1 VKVKEYNA
9 SISKCQK
16 SEKETHDKCANILAK
31 EIDSW
36 SNYDDALSE
45 ENRLVFNIMLCECR
59 HEDLVR
65 AFSSKDEFLSAES
78 LFMVLIL
85 CLLHILIL

>member
-31 EIDSW
+31 EMTHG
-36 SNYDDALSE
+36 
-45 ENRLVFNIMLCECR
+45 VTMMML
-59 HEDLVR
+59 
-65 AFSSKDEFLSAES
+65 
-78 LFMVLIL
+78 
-85 CLLHILIL
+85 